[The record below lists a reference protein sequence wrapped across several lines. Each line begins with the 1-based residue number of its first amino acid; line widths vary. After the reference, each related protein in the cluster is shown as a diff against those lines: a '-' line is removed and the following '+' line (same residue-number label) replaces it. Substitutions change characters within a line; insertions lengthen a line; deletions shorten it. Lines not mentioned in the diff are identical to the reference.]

1 MQINGSGLRSG
12 TEGVAIGGTENSMF
26 YLEVNT
32 TIRESGI
39 SSVKQNVAIS
49 LGLQLDKAPFQK
61 YGTCV

>member
-1 MQINGSGLRSG
+1 MQINGSGPRSG